1 MREQESKYETYSF
14 MEEATN
20 VMFVEMSSMAGINK
34 FLQKAVAYM
43 VKEYRKIYKGP
54 MECNA
59 VVTSIDPYALSY

>member
-34 FLQKAVAYM
+34 FVQKAVAYM

-54 MECNA
+54 M
-59 VVTSIDPYALSY
+59 